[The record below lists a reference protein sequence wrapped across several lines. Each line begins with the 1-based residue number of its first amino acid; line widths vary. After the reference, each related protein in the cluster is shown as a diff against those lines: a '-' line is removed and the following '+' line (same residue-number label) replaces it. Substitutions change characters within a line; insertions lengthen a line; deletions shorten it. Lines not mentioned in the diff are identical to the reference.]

1 MGITAKDVAKLTG
14 TQKVAIVLLSLTDE
28 NATKVFSLMSE
39 DEITDISH
47 AMSHLGA
54 VSSEVIDSVMDQL
67 STALTGDSMFLGNL
81 QSTES
86 CLLYTSDAADE

>member
-39 DEITDISH
+39 DEKRIYR
-47 AMSHLGA
+47 ML
-54 VSSEVIDSVMDQL
+54 
-67 STALTGDSMFLGNL
+67 
-81 QSTES
+81 
-86 CLLYTSDAADE
+86 CLI